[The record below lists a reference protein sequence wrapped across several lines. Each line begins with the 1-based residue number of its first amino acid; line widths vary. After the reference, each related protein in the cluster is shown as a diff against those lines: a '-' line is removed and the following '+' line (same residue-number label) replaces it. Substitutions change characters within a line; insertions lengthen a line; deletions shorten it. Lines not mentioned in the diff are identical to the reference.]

1 MTKILFDAT
10 ELSYFLEESGHRA
23 GVFFVALNLFR
34 ELKKRKDV
42 ELVFCCN
49 FKRYYFLKE
58 VIEKVEEFQGIELL
72 KENSLINLAFAK
84 LNYLAECK
92 QTKQSPPLEGG
103 EAVLFERERKLE
115 MQGWGHSANNPT
127 PKSKISTLPQGA
139 GSSKLKYAILSL
151 SRYYE
156 NIFYKQNKKNIEE
169 LKDFEIYF
177 SPFQAPSEEILHSKH
192 LKRFRMI
199 HDIIPI
205 LEAGKIPT
213 NKRLWCYRI
222 YNTINQND
230 FYVTNSE
237 CTRKDVLKY
246 FDIKEENIKT
256 TLLGADATFTPPL
269 NPNLSGNNT
278 QLFPS
283 AESQGAGKPTKY
295 VFSLCTLGKRKNLI
309 FAIKNFFKFIEKN
322 KINDL
327 KLVLA
332 GGVWEKFKKEL
343 TNTIGDFDQSKI
355 EVLGYVKDEELPR
368 LYSNALMFIYPS
380 LYEGFGLPVLEA
392 MKCGC
397 PVITSNVSS
406 LPEVI
411 GQAGIQ
417 INPTN
422 DEELIEAYEKMYYDN
437 FFRELCIERG
447 LIRAKNFSWEKCASE
462 LLEFIETNG
471 V

>member
-1 MTKILFDAT
+1 MKILFDAT

-42 ELVFCCN
+42 ELVFYCN

-72 KENSLINLAFAK
+72 KENSRINLVFAK
-84 LNYLAECK
+84 LNYLSNLKWIAMPLARLK
-92 QTKQSPPLEGG
+92 LSPIAPCGRGNGG
-103 EAVLFERERKLE
+103 CITRKSI
-115 MQGWGHSANNPT
+115 HN
-127 PKSKISTLPQGA
+127 IST
-139 GSSKLKYAILSL
+139 KLKYGILSIT
-151 SRYYE
+151 RYYE
-156 NIFYKQNKKNIEE
+156 NIFYRQNKKNIEQ
-169 LKDFEIYF
+169 LKNFEIYF
-177 SPFQAPSEEILHSKH
+177 SPFSAPSDEILDSKH

-205 LEAGKIPT
+205 LEAGKVPT

-222 YNTINQND
+222 YNTINKND

-246 FDIKEENIKT
+246 FNLNEENIKT
-256 TLLGADATFTPPL
+256 TLLGADNYFKSL
-269 NPNLSGNNT
+269 
-278 QLFPS
+278 
-283 AESQGAGKPTKY
+283 KDTKEKY
-295 VFSLCTLGKRKNLI
+295 IFSLCTLGKRKNLI

-322 KINDL
+322 KIDDL
-327 KLVLA
+327 KLILA
-332 GGVWEKFKKEL
+332 GGVWDKFKKEL
-343 TNTIGDFDQSKI
+343 TKTIGNFDQSKI
-355 EVLGYVKDEELPR
+355 EVLGYVKDEELPK

-417 INPTN
+417 INPEN
-422 DEELIEAYEKMYYDN
+422 DEELIKAYEKFYYDN

-447 LIRAKNFSWEKCASE
+447 LIRAKNFSWEKCVSE
-462 LLEFIETNG
+462 LLAYIAEKT
-471 V
+471 VK

>member
-1 MTKILFDAT
+1 MKILFDAT

-42 ELVFCCN
+42 ELVFFCN
-49 FKRYYFLKE
+49 FKRYFYLKE

-72 KENSLINLAFAK
+72 KENSLFNLAFAK
-84 LNYLAECK
+84 LNYL
-92 QTKQSPPLEGG
+92 S
-103 EAVLFERERKLE
+103 
-115 MQGWGHSANNPT
+115 
-127 PKSKISTLPQGA
+127 KSKWINT
-139 GSSKLKYAILSL
+139 KIKYGILSL
-151 SRYYE
+151 ARYYE
-156 NIFYKQNKKNIEE
+156 NIFYKQNKKN
-169 LKDFEIYF
+169 LKQLDEFDIYF
-177 SPFQAPSEEILHSKH
+177 SPFQAPSEEILNSKN
-192 LKRFRMI
+192 LNRFRMI

-205 LEAGKIPT
+205 LESGKIPT
-213 NKRLWCYRI
+213 NRRLWSYRI
-222 YNTINQND
+222 YNTINKDD

-237 CTRKDVLKY
+237 CTRKDVLNY

-256 TLLGADATFTPPL
+256 TLLGADTTFTPSL
-269 NPNLSGNNT
+269 NPL
-278 QLFPS
+278 P
-283 AESQGAGKPTKY
+283 QGAGKPTKY
-295 VFSLCTLGKRKNLI
+295 IFSLCTLGKRKNLI
-309 FAIKNFFKFIEKN
+309 FAIKNFFKFINKN
-322 KINDL
+322 KIDDL

-343 TNTIGDFDQSKI
+343 TDTIGDFDQSKI
-355 EVLGYVKDEELPR
+355 EVLGYVKDEDLPK

-417 INPTN
+417 INPEN
-422 DEELIEAYEKMYYDN
+422 DEELIKAYEKMYYDS

-447 LIRAKNFSWEKCASE
+447 LIRAKNFSWGKCASE
-462 LLEFIETNG
+462 LLSYIAEKTTK
-471 V
+471 

>member
-1 MTKILFDAT
+1 MKILFDAT

-42 ELVFCCN
+42 ELVFYCN
-49 FKRYYFLKE
+49 FKRYFYLKE
-58 VIEKVEEFQGIELL
+58 VIEKVEEFQGIKLL
-72 KENSLINLAFAK
+72 KENSLVNLAFAK
-84 LNYLAECK
+84 LNYL
-92 QTKQSPPLEGG
+92 S
-103 EAVLFERERKLE
+103 
-115 MQGWGHSANNPT
+115 
-127 PKSKISTLPQGA
+127 KSKWINT
-139 GSSKLKYAILSL
+139 KLKYGILSL
-151 SRYYE
+151 ARYYE
-156 NIFYKQNKKNIEE
+156 NIFYKQNKKN
-169 LKDFEIYF
+169 LKQLDEFDIYF
-177 SPFQAPSEEILHSKH
+177 SPFQAPSEEILNSKN

-205 LEAGKIPT
+205 LETGKIPT
-213 NKRLWCYRI
+213 NRRLWSYRI
-222 YNTINQND
+222 YNTINKDD

-256 TLLGADATFTPPL
+256 TLLGADTTFTPPL
-269 NPNLSGNNT
+269 NPLPHG
-278 QLFPS
+278 
-283 AESQGAGKPTKY
+283 AEKPTKY
-295 VFSLCTLGKRKNLI
+295 IFSLCTLGKRKNLI
-309 FAIKNFFKFIEKN
+309 FAIKNFFKFINKN
-322 KINDL
+322 KIDDL

-343 TNTIGDFDQSKI
+343 SDTIGDFDQSKI
-355 EVLGYVKDEELPR
+355 EVLGYVKDEDLPK

-392 MKCGC
+392 MKCGS

-417 INPTN
+417 INPKN
-422 DEELIEAYEKMYYDN
+422 DEELIKAYEKMYYDS

-462 LLEFIETNG
+462 LLSYIAEKTTK
-471 V
+471 

>member
-1 MTKILFDAT
+1 MKILFDAT

-34 ELKKRKDV
+34 ELKKKKDV
-42 ELVFCCN
+42 ELVFFCN
-49 FKRYYFLKE
+49 FKRYFYLKE
-58 VIEKVEEFQGIELL
+58 VIEKVEEFQGIKLL
-72 KENSLINLAFAK
+72 KENSLVNLAFAK
-84 LNYLAECK
+84 LNYL
-92 QTKQSPPLEGG
+92 S
-103 EAVLFERERKLE
+103 
-115 MQGWGHSANNPT
+115 
-127 PKSKISTLPQGA
+127 KSKWINT
-139 GSSKLKYAILSL
+139 KLKYGILSL
-151 SRYYE
+151 ARYYE
-156 NIFYKQNKKNIEE
+156 NIFYKQNKKN
-169 LKDFEIYF
+169 LKQLDEFAIYF
-177 SPFQAPSEEILHSKH
+177 SPFQAPSEEILNSKS

-205 LEAGKIPT
+205 LETGKIPT
-213 NKRLWCYRI
+213 NRRLWSYRI
-222 YNTINQND
+222 YNTINKDD

-256 TLLGADATFTPPL
+256 TLLGADTTFTPPL
-269 NPNLSGNNT
+269 NPLPHG
-278 QLFPS
+278 
-283 AESQGAGKPTKY
+283 AEKPTKY
-295 VFSLCTLGKRKNLI
+295 IFSLCTLGKRKNLI
-309 FAIKNFFKFIEKN
+309 FAIKNFFKFINKN
-322 KINDL
+322 KIDDL

-343 TNTIGDFDQSKI
+343 TDTIGDFDQSKI
-355 EVLGYVKDEELPR
+355 EVLGYVKDEDLPN

-417 INPTN
+417 INPEN
-422 DEELIEAYEKMYYDN
+422 DEELIKAYEKMYYDS

-462 LLEFIETNG
+462 LLSYIAEKTTK
-471 V
+471 

>member
-1 MTKILFDAT
+1 MNKCKILFDAT

-34 ELKKRKDV
+34 ELRKRKNV

-58 VIEKVEEFQGIELL
+58 VIDKVEEFQGIELL
-72 KENSLINLAFAK
+72 KENSLINLFFAR
-84 LNYLAECK
+84 LNYWAK
-92 QTKQSPPLEGG
+92 FK
-103 EAVLFERERKLE
+103 
-115 MQGWGHSANNPT
+115 N
-127 PKSKISTLPQGA
+127 SKI
-139 GSSKLKYAILSL
+139 KYAMLSF

-156 NIFYKQNKKNIEE
+156 NIFYKQNKKNLEQM
-169 LKDFEIYF
+169 KDFDIYF
-177 SPFQAPSEEILHSKH
+177 SPFQAPSEEILYSKH
-192 LKRFRMI
+192 LKRFRML
-199 HDIIPI
+199 HDTIPV

-213 NKRLWCYRI
+213 NSRLWSYRI
-222 YNTINQND
+222 YNTINSND

-237 CTRKDVLKY
+237 CTKKDVLKY
-246 FDIKEENIKT
+246 FNIREENIKT
-256 TLLGADATFTPPL
+256 TLLGVDDYF
-269 NPNLSGNNT
+269 
-278 QLFPS
+278 
-283 AESQGAGKPTKY
+283 KPTKEPNKEKY
-295 VFSLCTLGKRKNLI
+295 IFSLCTLGKRKNLI

-343 TNTIGDFDQSKI
+343 VNTIGDFDQSKI

-417 INPTN
+417 INPEC
-422 DEELIEAYEKMYYDN
+422 DEELIKAYEKMYYDN
-437 FFRELCIERG
+437 FFRELCVERG
-447 LIRAKNFSWEKCASE
+447 LIRANNFSWEKCANQVID
-462 LLEFIETNG
+462 FICSKSS
-471 V
+471 

>member
-1 MTKILFDAT
+1 MKILFDAT
-10 ELSYFLEESGHRA
+10 ELSYFLDESGHRA
-23 GVFFVALNLFR
+23 GLFFVALNIFR

-42 ELVFCCN
+42 ELVFFCN
-49 FKRYYFLKE
+49 FKRYFYLKE
-58 VIEKVEEFQGIELL
+58 VIEKVKEFQGIKLL
-72 KENSLINLAFAK
+72 KENSVVNLAFAK
-84 LNYLAECK
+84 LNYL
-92 QTKQSPPLEGG
+92 S
-103 EAVLFERERKLE
+103 
-115 MQGWGHSANNPT
+115 
-127 PKSKISTLPQGA
+127 KSKWINA
-139 GSSKLKYAILSL
+139 KLKYGILSL
-151 SRYYE
+151 ARYYE
-156 NIFYKQNKKNIEE
+156 NIFYRQNKKN
-169 LKDFEIYF
+169 LKQLDEFDIYF
-177 SPFQAPSEEILHSKH
+177 SPFQAPSEEILNSKH

-205 LEAGKIPT
+205 LETGKIPT

-246 FDIKEENIKT
+246 FNLNEENIKT
-256 TLLGADATFTPPL
+256 TLLGADNYFKPL
-269 NPNLSGNNT
+269 
-278 QLFPS
+278 
-283 AESQGAGKPTKY
+283 KDTKEKY
-295 VFSLCTLGKRKNLI
+295 IFSLCTLGKRKNLI

-322 KINDL
+322 KIDDL

-332 GGVWEKFKKEL
+332 GGVWNKFKKEL
-343 TNTIGDFDQSKI
+343 TKTIGNFDQSKI
-355 EVLGYVKDEELPR
+355 EVLGYVKDEELPN

-417 INPTN
+417 INPKN
-422 DEELIEAYEKMYYDN
+422 DEELIKAFEKMYYDS
-437 FFRELCIERG
+437 FFRVLCIERG
-447 LIRAKNFSWEKCASE
+447 LIRAKNFSWGKCASE
-462 LLEFIETNG
+462 LLSYIAEKTTK
-471 V
+471 

>member
-1 MTKILFDAT
+1 MKILFDAT

-42 ELVFCCN
+42 ELVFFCN
-49 FKRYYFLKE
+49 FKRYFYLKE
-58 VIEKVEEFQGIELL
+58 VIDKVEEFQGIELL
-72 KENSLINLAFAK
+72 KENSVVNLAFAK
-84 LNYLAECK
+84 LNYL
-92 QTKQSPPLEGG
+92 S
-103 EAVLFERERKLE
+103 
-115 MQGWGHSANNPT
+115 
-127 PKSKISTLPQGA
+127 KSKWINA
-139 GSSKLKYAILSL
+139 KLKYGILSL
-151 SRYYE
+151 ARYYE
-156 NIFYKQNKKNIEE
+156 NIFYRQNKKN
-169 LKDFEIYF
+169 LKQLDEFDIYF
-177 SPFQAPSEEILHSKH
+177 SPFQAPSEEILNSKH

-205 LEAGKIPT
+205 LETGKVPK

-237 CTRKDVLKY
+237 CTRKDVLNY

-256 TLLGADATFTPPL
+256 TLLGADNYFKPL
-269 NPNLSGNNT
+269 
-278 QLFPS
+278 
-283 AESQGAGKPTKY
+283 KDTKEKY
-295 VFSLCTLGKRKNLI
+295 IFSLCTLGKRKNLI

-322 KINDL
+322 KIDDL

-332 GGVWEKFKKEL
+332 GGVWDKFKKEL
-343 TNTIGDFDQSKI
+343 TKTIGNFDQSKI
-355 EVLGYVKDEELPR
+355 EVLGYVKDEELPN

-417 INPTN
+417 INPKN
-422 DEELIEAYEKMYYDN
+422 DEELIKAFEKMYYDS
-437 FFRELCIERG
+437 FFRVLCIERG
-447 LIRAKNFSWEKCASE
+447 LIRAKNFSWGKCASE
-462 LLEFIETNG
+462 LLSYIAEKTTK
-471 V
+471 

>member
-1 MTKILFDAT
+1 MKILFDAT

-42 ELVFCCN
+42 ELVFFCN
-49 FKRYYFLKE
+49 FKRYFYLKE

-72 KENSLINLAFAK
+72 KENSRINLVFAK
-84 LNYLAECK
+84 LNYL
-92 QTKQSPPLEGG
+92 S
-103 EAVLFERERKLE
+103 
-115 MQGWGHSANNPT
+115 
-127 PKSKISTLPQGA
+127 KSKWINT
-139 GSSKLKYAILSL
+139 KLKYGILSL
-151 SRYYE
+151 TRYYE
-156 NIFYKQNKKNIEE
+156 NIFYKQNKKN
-169 LKDFEIYF
+169 LKQLDEFDIYF
-177 SPFQAPSEEILHSKH
+177 SPFQAPSEEILNSKH

-205 LEAGKIPT
+205 LETGKIPT
-213 NKRLWCYRI
+213 NRRLWSYRI
-222 YNTINQND
+222 YNTINKDD

-256 TLLGADATFTPPL
+256 TLLGADTTFTPPL
-269 NPNLSGNNT
+269 NPLPHG
-278 QLFPS
+278 
-283 AESQGAGKPTKY
+283 AEKPTKY
-295 VFSLCTLGKRKNLI
+295 IFSLCTLGKRKNLI
-309 FAIKNFFKFIEKN
+309 FAIKNFFKFINKN
-322 KINDL
+322 KIDDL

-343 TNTIGDFDQSKI
+343 VNTIGDFDHSKI
-355 EVLGYVKDEELPR
+355 EVLGYVKDKDIPK

-417 INPTN
+417 INPKN
-422 DEELIEAYEKMYYDN
+422 DEELIKAFEKMYYDS
-437 FFRELCIERG
+437 FFRKLCIERG
-447 LIRAKNFSWEKCASE
+447 LIRAKNFSWGKCASE
-462 LLEFIETNG
+462 LLSYIAEKTTK
-471 V
+471 

>member
-1 MTKILFDAT
+1 MKILFDAT
-10 ELSYFLEESGHRA
+10 ELTYFLEESGHRA

-34 ELKKRKDV
+34 ELKKKKDV
-42 ELVFCCN
+42 ELVFFCN
-49 FKRYYFLKE
+49 FKRYFYLKE

-72 KENSLINLAFAK
+72 KENSLVNLAFAK
-84 LNYLAECK
+84 LNYL
-92 QTKQSPPLEGG
+92 S
-103 EAVLFERERKLE
+103 
-115 MQGWGHSANNPT
+115 
-127 PKSKISTLPQGA
+127 KSKWINT
-139 GSSKLKYAILSL
+139 KLKYGILSL
-151 SRYYE
+151 ARYYE
-156 NIFYKQNKKNIEE
+156 NIFYKQNKKN
-169 LKDFEIYF
+169 LKQLDEFAIYF
-177 SPFQAPSEEILHSKH
+177 SPFQAPSEEILNSKN

-205 LEAGKIPT
+205 LETGKIPT
-213 NKRLWCYRI
+213 NRRLWSYRI
-222 YNTINQND
+222 YNTINKDD

-256 TLLGADATFTPPL
+256 TLLGADTTFTPPL
-269 NPNLSGNNT
+269 NSLPHG
-278 QLFPS
+278 
-283 AESQGAGKPTKY
+283 AEKPTKY
-295 VFSLCTLGKRKNLI
+295 IFSLCTLGKRKNLI
-309 FAIKNFFKFIEKN
+309 FAIKNFFKFINKN
-322 KINDL
+322 KIDDL

-343 TNTIGDFDQSKI
+343 TDTIGDFDQSKI
-355 EVLGYVKDEELPR
+355 EVLGYVKDEDLPK

-417 INPTN
+417 INPKN
-422 DEELIEAYEKMYYDN
+422 DEELINAFEKMYYDI

-462 LLEFIETNG
+462 LLSYIAEKTAK
-471 V
+471 

>member
-1 MTKILFDAT
+1 MKILFDAT

-42 ELVFCCN
+42 ELVFYCN

-72 KENSLINLAFAK
+72 KENSRINLVFAK
-84 LNYLAECK
+84 LNYLSNLKWIVMPLARLK
-92 QTKQSPPLEGG
+92 LSPFAPCGRGNGG
-103 EAVLFERERKLE
+103 CITRKAI
-115 MQGWGHSANNPT
+115 HN
-127 PKSKISTLPQGA
+127 IST
-139 GSSKLKYAILSL
+139 KLKYGILSIT
-151 SRYYE
+151 RYYE
-156 NIFYKQNKKNIEE
+156 NIFYRQNKKNIEQ
-169 LKDFEIYF
+169 LKNFEIYF
-177 SPFQAPSEEILHSKH
+177 SPFSAPSDEILDSKH

-205 LEAGKIPT
+205 LEAGKVPT

-222 YNTINQND
+222 YNTINKND

-246 FDIKEENIKT
+246 FNLNEENIKT
-256 TLLGADATFTPPL
+256 TLLGADNYFKPL
-269 NPNLSGNNT
+269 
-278 QLFPS
+278 
-283 AESQGAGKPTKY
+283 KDTKEKY
-295 VFSLCTLGKRKNLI
+295 IFSLCTLGKRKNLI

-322 KINDL
+322 KIDDL

-332 GGVWEKFKKEL
+332 GGVWDKFKKEL
-343 TNTIGDFDQSKI
+343 IKTIGNFDQSKI
-355 EVLGYVKDEELPR
+355 EVLGYVKDEELPN

-417 INPTN
+417 INPEN
-422 DEELIEAYEKMYYDN
+422 DEELIKAYEKFYYDN

-462 LLEFIETNG
+462 LLAYIAEKTAK
-471 V
+471 

>member
-1 MTKILFDAT
+1 MNKCKILFDAT

-34 ELKKRKDV
+34 ELRKRKNV

-58 VIEKVEEFQGIELL
+58 VIDKVEEFQGIELL
-72 KENSLINLAFAK
+72 KENSLINLFFAR
-84 LNYLAECK
+84 LNYWAK
-92 QTKQSPPLEGG
+92 FK
-103 EAVLFERERKLE
+103 
-115 MQGWGHSANNPT
+115 N
-127 PKSKISTLPQGA
+127 SKI
-139 GSSKLKYAILSL
+139 KYAMLSF

-156 NIFYKQNKKNIEE
+156 NIFYKQNKKNLEQ
-169 LKDFEIYF
+169 LKDFDIYF
-177 SPFQAPSEEILHSKH
+177 SPFQAPSEEILYSKH
-192 LKRFRMI
+192 LKRFRML
-199 HDIIPI
+199 HDTIPV
-205 LEAGKIPT
+205 LGAGKIPT
-213 NKRLWCYRI
+213 NRRLWSYRI
-222 YNTINQND
+222 YNTINSND

-237 CTRKDVLKY
+237 CTKKDVLKY
-246 FDIKEENIKT
+246 FNIREENIKT
-256 TLLGADATFTPPL
+256 TLLGVDDYF
-269 NPNLSGNNT
+269 
-278 QLFPS
+278 
-283 AESQGAGKPTKY
+283 KPTKEPNKEKY
-295 VFSLCTLGKRKNLI
+295 IFSLCTLGKRKNLI

-343 TNTIGDFDQSKI
+343 VNTIGDFDQSKI

-417 INPTN
+417 INPEC
-422 DEELIEAYEKMYYDN
+422 DEELIKAYEKMYYDN
-437 FFRELCIERG
+437 FFRELCVERG
-447 LIRAKNFSWEKCASE
+447 LIRANNFSWEKCANQVID
-462 LLEFIETNG
+462 FICSKSS
-471 V
+471 

>member
-1 MTKILFDAT
+1 MKILFDAT

-42 ELVFCCN
+42 ELVFYCN

-72 KENSLINLAFAK
+72 KENSRINLVFAK
-84 LNYLAECK
+84 LNYLSNLKWIAMPLARLK
-92 QTKQSPPLEGG
+92 LSPIAPCRRGNGG
-103 EAVLFERERKLE
+103 CITRKAI
-115 MQGWGHSANNPT
+115 HN
-127 PKSKISTLPQGA
+127 IST
-139 GSSKLKYAILSL
+139 KLKYGILSIT
-151 SRYYE
+151 RYYE
-156 NIFYKQNKKNIEE
+156 NIFYRQNKKNIEQ
-169 LKDFEIYF
+169 LKNFEIYF
-177 SPFQAPSEEILHSKH
+177 SPFSAPSDEILDSKH

-205 LEAGKIPT
+205 LEAGKVPT

-222 YNTINQND
+222 YNTINKND

-246 FDIKEENIKT
+246 FNLNEENIKT
-256 TLLGADATFTPPL
+256 TLLGADNYF
-269 NPNLSGNNT
+269 
-278 QLFPS
+278 
-283 AESQGAGKPTKY
+283 KPIKDTKEKY
-295 VFSLCTLGKRKNLI
+295 IFSLCTLGKRKNLI

-322 KINDL
+322 KIDDL

-332 GGVWEKFKKEL
+332 GGVWDKFKKEL
-343 TNTIGDFDQSKI
+343 TKTIGNFDQSKI
-355 EVLGYVKDEELPR
+355 EVLGYVKDEELPN

-417 INPTN
+417 INPEN
-422 DEELIEAYEKMYYDN
+422 NEELIKAYEKFYYDN

-447 LIRAKNFSWEKCASE
+447 LIRAKNFSWEKCVSE
-462 LLEFIETNG
+462 LLAYIVEKTAK
-471 V
+471 

>member
-1 MTKILFDAT
+1 MNKCKILFDAT

-34 ELKKRKDV
+34 ELRKRKNV

-58 VIEKVEEFQGIELL
+58 VIDNVEEFQGIELL
-72 KENSLINLAFAK
+72 KENSLINLFFAR
-84 LNYLAECK
+84 LNYWAK
-92 QTKQSPPLEGG
+92 FK
-103 EAVLFERERKLE
+103 
-115 MQGWGHSANNPT
+115 N
-127 PKSKISTLPQGA
+127 SKI
-139 GSSKLKYAILSL
+139 KYAMLSF

-156 NIFYKQNKKNIEE
+156 NIFYKQNKKNLEQM
-169 LKDFEIYF
+169 KDFDIYF
-177 SPFQAPSEEILHSKH
+177 SPFQAPSEEILYSKH
-192 LKRFRMI
+192 LKRFRML
-199 HDIIPI
+199 HDTIPV

-213 NKRLWCYRI
+213 NRRLWSYRI
-222 YNTINQND
+222 YNTINSND

-237 CTRKDVLKY
+237 CTKKDVLKY
-246 FDIKEENIKT
+246 FNIREENIKT
-256 TLLGADATFTPPL
+256 TLLGVDDYF
-269 NPNLSGNNT
+269 
-278 QLFPS
+278 
-283 AESQGAGKPTKY
+283 KPTKEPNKEKY
-295 VFSLCTLGKRKNLI
+295 IFSLCTLGKRKNLI

-343 TNTIGDFDQSKI
+343 VNTIGDFDQSKI

-417 INPTN
+417 INPEC
-422 DEELIEAYEKMYYDN
+422 DEELIKAYEKMYYDN
-437 FFRELCIERG
+437 FFRELCVERG
-447 LIRAKNFSWEKCASE
+447 LIRANNFSWEKCANQVID
-462 LLEFIETNG
+462 FICSKSS
-471 V
+471 

>member
-1 MTKILFDAT
+1 MKILFDAT

-42 ELVFCCN
+42 ELVFYCN

-72 KENSLINLAFAK
+72 KENSRINLVFAK
-84 LNYLAECK
+84 LNYLSNLKWIAMPLARLK
-92 QTKQSPPLEGG
+92 LSPIAPCGRGNGG
-103 EAVLFERERKLE
+103 CITRKAI
-115 MQGWGHSANNPT
+115 HN
-127 PKSKISTLPQGA
+127 IST
-139 GSSKLKYAILSL
+139 KLKYGILSIT
-151 SRYYE
+151 RYYE
-156 NIFYKQNKKNIEE
+156 NIFYRQNKKNIEQ
-169 LKDFEIYF
+169 LKNFEIYF
-177 SPFQAPSEEILHSKH
+177 SPFSAPSDEILDSKH

-205 LEAGKIPT
+205 LEAGKVPT

-222 YNTINQND
+222 YNTINKND

-237 CTRKDVLKY
+237 CTRIDVLKY
-246 FDIKEENIKT
+246 FNLNEENIKT
-256 TLLGADATFTPPL
+256 TLLGADNYF
-269 NPNLSGNNT
+269 
-278 QLFPS
+278 
-283 AESQGAGKPTKY
+283 KPIKDTKEKY
-295 VFSLCTLGKRKNLI
+295 IFSLCTLGKRKNLI

-322 KINDL
+322 KIDDL

-332 GGVWEKFKKEL
+332 GGVWDKFKKEL
-343 TNTIGDFDQSKI
+343 TKTIGNFDQSKI
-355 EVLGYVKDEELPR
+355 EVLGYVKDEELPN

-417 INPTN
+417 INPEN
-422 DEELIEAYEKMYYDN
+422 DEELIKAYEKFYYDN

-447 LIRAKNFSWEKCASE
+447 LIRAKKFSWEKCVSE
-462 LLEFIETNG
+462 LLAYIVEKTAK
-471 V
+471 

>member
-1 MTKILFDAT
+1 MKILFDAT
-10 ELSYFLEESGHRA
+10 ELTYFLEESGHRA

-34 ELKKRKDV
+34 ELKKKKDV
-42 ELVFCCN
+42 ELVFFCN
-49 FKRYYFLKE
+49 FKRYFYLKE

-72 KENSLINLAFAK
+72 KENSLVNLAFAK
-84 LNYLAECK
+84 LNYL
-92 QTKQSPPLEGG
+92 S
-103 EAVLFERERKLE
+103 
-115 MQGWGHSANNPT
+115 
-127 PKSKISTLPQGA
+127 KSKWINT
-139 GSSKLKYAILSL
+139 KLKYGILSL
-151 SRYYE
+151 ARYYE
-156 NIFYKQNKKNIEE
+156 NIFYKQNKKN
-169 LKDFEIYF
+169 LKQLDEFDIYF
-177 SPFQAPSEEILHSKH
+177 SPFQAPSEEILNSKS

-205 LEAGKIPT
+205 LETGKIPT
-213 NKRLWCYRI
+213 NRRLWSYRI
-222 YNTINQND
+222 YNTINKDD

-256 TLLGADATFTPPL
+256 TLLGADTTFTPPL
-269 NPNLSGNNT
+269 NSLPHG
-278 QLFPS
+278 
-283 AESQGAGKPTKY
+283 AEKPTKY
-295 VFSLCTLGKRKNLI
+295 IFSLCTLGKRKNLI
-309 FAIKNFFKFIEKN
+309 FAIKNFFKFINKN
-322 KINDL
+322 KIDDL

-343 TNTIGDFDQSKI
+343 TDTIGDFDQSKI
-355 EVLGYVKDEELPR
+355 EVLGYVKDEDLPN

-417 INPTN
+417 INPEN
-422 DEELIEAYEKMYYDN
+422 DEELIKAYEKMYYDS

-462 LLEFIETNG
+462 LLSYIAEKTTK
-471 V
+471 

>member
-1 MTKILFDAT
+1 MKILFDAT

-42 ELVFCCN
+42 ELVFYCN

-72 KENSLINLAFAK
+72 KENSRINLVFAK
-84 LNYLAECK
+84 LNYLSNLKWIAMLLARLK
-92 QTKQSPPLEGG
+92 LSPIAPCGRGNGG
-103 EAVLFERERKLE
+103 CITRKAI
-115 MQGWGHSANNPT
+115 HN
-127 PKSKISTLPQGA
+127 IST
-139 GSSKLKYAILSL
+139 KLKYGILSIT
-151 SRYYE
+151 RYYE
-156 NIFYKQNKKNIEE
+156 NIFYRQNKKNIEQ
-169 LKDFEIYF
+169 LKNFEIYF
-177 SPFQAPSEEILHSKH
+177 SPFSAPSDEILDSKH

-205 LEAGKIPT
+205 LEAGKVPT
-213 NKRLWCYRI
+213 NKRLWCYKI
-222 YNTINQND
+222 YNTINKND

-246 FDIKEENIKT
+246 FNLNEENIKT
-256 TLLGADATFTPPL
+256 TLLGADNYFKPL
-269 NPNLSGNNT
+269 
-278 QLFPS
+278 
-283 AESQGAGKPTKY
+283 KDTKEKY
-295 VFSLCTLGKRKNLI
+295 IFSLCTLGKRKNLI

-322 KINDL
+322 KIDDL

-332 GGVWEKFKKEL
+332 GGVWDKFKKEL
-343 TNTIGDFDQSKI
+343 TKTIGNFDQSKI
-355 EVLGYVKDEELPR
+355 EVLGYVKDEELPN

-417 INPTN
+417 INPEN
-422 DEELIEAYEKMYYDN
+422 DEELIKAYEKFYYDN

-447 LIRAKNFSWEKCASE
+447 LIRAKNFSWEKCVSE
-462 LLEFIETNG
+462 LLAYIVEKTAK
-471 V
+471 

>member
-1 MTKILFDAT
+1 MKILFDAT

-42 ELVFCCN
+42 ELVFYSN

-72 KENSLINLAFAK
+72 KENSRINLVFAK
-84 LNYLAECK
+84 LNYLSNLKWIAMPLARLK
-92 QTKQSPPLEGG
+92 LSPIAPCGRG
-103 EAVLFERERKLE
+103 NGACITRKAI
-115 MQGWGHSANNPT
+115 HN
-127 PKSKISTLPQGA
+127 IST
-139 GSSKLKYAILSL
+139 KLKYGILSIT
-151 SRYYE
+151 RYYE
-156 NIFYKQNKKNIEE
+156 NIFYRQNKKNIEQ
-169 LKDFEIYF
+169 LKNFEIYF
-177 SPFQAPSEEILHSKH
+177 SPFSAPSDEILDSKY

-205 LEAGKIPT
+205 LEAGKVPT

-222 YNTINQND
+222 YNTINKND

-246 FDIKEENIKT
+246 FNLNEENIKT
-256 TLLGADATFTPPL
+256 TLLGADNYFKPL
-269 NPNLSGNNT
+269 
-278 QLFPS
+278 
-283 AESQGAGKPTKY
+283 KDTKEKY
-295 VFSLCTLGKRKNLI
+295 IFSLCTLGKRKNLI

-322 KINDL
+322 KIDDL

-332 GGVWEKFKKEL
+332 GGVWDKFKKEL
-343 TNTIGDFDQSKI
+343 TKTIGNFDQSKI
-355 EVLGYVKDEELPR
+355 EVLGYVKDEELPN

-417 INPTN
+417 INPEN
-422 DEELIEAYEKMYYDN
+422 DEELIKAYEKFYYDN

-447 LIRAKNFSWEKCASE
+447 LIRAKTFSWEKCVSE
-462 LLEFIETNG
+462 LLAYIVEKTAK
-471 V
+471 

>member
-1 MTKILFDAT
+1 MKILFDAT

-42 ELVFCCN
+42 ELVFYCN

-72 KENSLINLAFAK
+72 KENSLINLTFAK
-84 LNYLAECK
+84 LNYVSNLKWIA
-92 QTKQSPPLEGG
+92 T
-103 EAVLFERERKLE
+103 
-115 MQGWGHSANNPT
+115 
-127 PKSKISTLPQGA
+127 
-139 GSSKLKYAILSL
+139 KLKYGILSL
-151 SRYYE
+151 TRYYE
-156 NIFYKQNKKNIEE
+156 NIFYRQNKRNLEQ

-177 SPFQAPSEEILHSKH
+177 SPFSAPSDEILNSKH

-205 LEAGKIPT
+205 LEAGKVPT

-246 FDIKEENIKT
+246 FNLDENNIKT
-256 TLLGADATFTPPL
+256 TLLGANEYFKQL
-269 NPNLSGNNT
+269 KNT
-278 QLFPS
+278 TT
-283 AESQGAGKPTKY
+283 EKY
-295 VFSLCTLGKRKNLI
+295 VFSVCTLGKRKNLI
-309 FAIKNFFKFIEKN
+309 FAIRNFFKFIEKN
-322 KINDL
+322 KIDNL

-332 GGVWEKFKKEL
+332 GGVWDKFKKEL
-343 TNTIGDFDQSKI
+343 TNTIGNFDQSKI
-355 EVLGYVKDEELPR
+355 EVLGYVKDEELPK

-417 INPTN
+417 INPEN
-422 DEELIEAYEKMYYDN
+422 DEELIKAYEKMYYDN

-462 LLEFIETNG
+462 IVEFISDKIK
-471 V
+471 

>member
-1 MTKILFDAT
+1 MKILFDAT
-10 ELSYFLEESGHRA
+10 ELSYFLDESGHRA

-42 ELVFCCN
+42 ELVFFCN
-49 FKRYYFLKE
+49 FKRYFYLKE
-58 VIEKVEEFQGIELL
+58 VIDKVEEFQGIELL
-72 KENSLINLAFAK
+72 KENSVVNLAFAK
-84 LNYLAECK
+84 LNYL
-92 QTKQSPPLEGG
+92 S
-103 EAVLFERERKLE
+103 
-115 MQGWGHSANNPT
+115 
-127 PKSKISTLPQGA
+127 KSKWINA
-139 GSSKLKYAILSL
+139 KLKYGILSL
-151 SRYYE
+151 ARYYE
-156 NIFYKQNKKNIEE
+156 NIFYRQNKKN
-169 LKDFEIYF
+169 LKQLDEFDIYF
-177 SPFQAPSEEILHSKH
+177 SPFQAPSEEILNSKH

-205 LEAGKIPT
+205 LETGKVPK

-237 CTRKDVLKY
+237 CTRKDVLNY

-256 TLLGADATFTPPL
+256 TLLGADNYFKPL
-269 NPNLSGNNT
+269 
-278 QLFPS
+278 
-283 AESQGAGKPTKY
+283 KDTKEKY
-295 VFSLCTLGKRKNLI
+295 IFSLCTLGKRKNLI

-322 KINDL
+322 KIDDL

-332 GGVWEKFKKEL
+332 GGVWDKFKKEL
-343 TNTIGDFDQSKI
+343 TKTIGNFDQSKI
-355 EVLGYVKDEELPR
+355 EVLGYVKDEELPN

-417 INPTN
+417 INPKN
-422 DEELIEAYEKMYYDN
+422 DEELIKAFEKMYYDS
-437 FFRELCIERG
+437 FFRVLCIERG
-447 LIRAKNFSWEKCASE
+447 LIRAKNFSWGKCASE
-462 LLEFIETNG
+462 LLSYIAEKTTK
-471 V
+471 

>member
-1 MTKILFDAT
+1 MKILFDAT

-42 ELVFCCN
+42 ELVFFCN
-49 FKRYYFLKE
+49 FKRYFYLKE

-72 KENSLINLAFAK
+72 KENSLVNLAFAK
-84 LNYLAECK
+84 LNYL
-92 QTKQSPPLEGG
+92 S
-103 EAVLFERERKLE
+103 
-115 MQGWGHSANNPT
+115 
-127 PKSKISTLPQGA
+127 KSKWINT
-139 GSSKLKYAILSL
+139 KLKYGILSL
-151 SRYYE
+151 ARYYE
-156 NIFYKQNKKNIEE
+156 NIFYKQNKKN
-169 LKDFEIYF
+169 LKQLNEFDIYF
-177 SPFQAPSEEILHSKH
+177 SPFQAPSEEILNSKN
-192 LKRFRMI
+192 LNRFRMI

-205 LEAGKIPT
+205 LESGKIPT

-237 CTRKDVLKY
+237 CTRKDVLNY

-256 TLLGADATFTPPL
+256 TLLGADTTFTPPL
-269 NPNLSGNNT
+269 NSLPH
-278 QLFPS
+278 
-283 AESQGAGKPTKY
+283 GAKKPTKY
-295 VFSLCTLGKRKNLI
+295 IFSLCTLGKRKNLI
-309 FAIKNFFKFIEKN
+309 FAIKNFFKFINKN
-322 KINDL
+322 KIDDL

-343 TNTIGDFDQSKI
+343 SDTIGDFDQSKI
-355 EVLGYVKDEELPR
+355 EVLGYVKDEDLPN

-417 INPTN
+417 INPKN
-422 DEELIEAYEKMYYDN
+422 DEELIKAFEKMYYDS

-447 LIRAKNFSWEKCASE
+447 LIRAKNFSWGKCASE
-462 LLEFIETNG
+462 LLSYIAEKTTK
-471 V
+471 

>member
-58 VIEKVEEFQGIELL
+58 VIEKVKEFQGIELL
-72 KENSLINLAFAK
+72 KENSLRNLAFAK
-84 LNYLAECK
+84 LNYLAEYG

-103 EAVLFERERKLE
+103 EAVLFERERKVE

-156 NIFYKQNKKNIEE
+156 NIFYKQNKKNIEQ

-246 FDIKEENIKT
+246 FNLKDENIKT
-256 TLLGADATFTPPL
+256 TLLGVNDYF
-269 NPNLSGNNT
+269 
-278 QLFPS
+278 
-283 AESQGAGKPTKY
+283 KPTKEPLEEKY
-295 VFSLCTLGKRKNLI
+295 IFSLCTLGKRKNLI

-411 GQAGIQ
+411 GQAEIQ

-437 FFRELCIERG
+437 FFRELCVERG
-447 LIRAKNFSWEKCASE
+447 LIRAKNFSWKKCASE
-462 LLEFIETNG
+462 LLEFIETKC

>member
-1 MTKILFDAT
+1 MKILFDAT

-34 ELKKRKDV
+34 ELKKRNDI
-42 ELVFCCN
+42 EIVFVCN

-72 KENSLINLAFAK
+72 KENSKINLAFAK
-84 LNYLAECK
+84 LNYLAE
-92 QTKQSPPLEGG
+92 
-103 EAVLFERERKLE
+103 
-115 MQGWGHSANNPT
+115 
-127 PKSKISTLPQGA
+127 KISFPHQKTWRT
-139 GSSKLKYAILSL
+139 KLKYGALSL

-156 NIFYKQNKKNIEE
+156 NIFYRQNKKNIKQ
-169 LKDFEIYF
+169 LKEFSVYF
-177 SPFQAPSEEILHSKH
+177 SPFSAPSDEILNAKH

-205 LEAGKIPT
+205 LEMGKVPT

-222 YNTINQND
+222 YNTINKND

-246 FDIKEENIKT
+246 FNLDETHIKT
-256 TLLGADATFTPPL
+256 TLLGANENFCPPA
-269 NPNLSGNNT
+269 NKSNS
-278 QLFPS
+278 S
-283 AESQGAGKPTKY
+283 KY
-295 VFSLCTLGKRKNLI
+295 IFSLCTLGKRKNLV
-309 FAIKNFFKFIEKN
+309 FAIKNFFRFIEKN

-343 TNTIGDFDQSKI
+343 TNTIGEFDQSKI
-355 EVLGYVKDEELPR
+355 EVLGYVKDEDLPS

-392 MKCGC
+392 MQCGC

-411 GQAGIQ
+411 GSAGIQ
-417 INPTN
+417 IDPNS
-422 DEELIEAYEKMYYDN
+422 DEELIKAYEKMYYDT
-437 FFRELCIERG
+437 FFRELCIEKG
-447 LIRAKNFSWEKCASE
+447 LMRAKKFSWEKCTSE
-462 LLEFIETNG
+462 IIEFIYKKCSSEIVT
-471 V
+471 

>member
-1 MTKILFDAT
+1 MKILFDAT

-42 ELVFCCN
+42 ELVFYCN

-72 KENSLINLAFAK
+72 KENSRINLVFAK
-84 LNYLAECK
+84 LNYLSNLKWIAMPLARLK
-92 QTKQSPPLEGG
+92 LSPIAPCGRG
-103 EAVLFERERKLE
+103 NCGCITRRAI
-115 MQGWGHSANNPT
+115 HN
-127 PKSKISTLPQGA
+127 IST
-139 GSSKLKYAILSL
+139 KLKYGILSIT
-151 SRYYE
+151 RYYE
-156 NIFYKQNKKNIEE
+156 NIFYRQNKKNIEQ
-169 LKDFEIYF
+169 LKNFEIYF
-177 SPFQAPSEEILHSKH
+177 SPFSAPSDEILDSKH

-205 LEAGKIPT
+205 LEAGKVPT

-222 YNTINQND
+222 YNTINKND

-246 FDIKEENIKT
+246 FNLNEENIKT
-256 TLLGADATFTPPL
+256 TLLGADNYF
-269 NPNLSGNNT
+269 
-278 QLFPS
+278 
-283 AESQGAGKPTKY
+283 KPIKDTKEKY
-295 VFSLCTLGKRKNLI
+295 IFSLCTLGKRKNLI

-322 KINDL
+322 KIDDL

-332 GGVWEKFKKEL
+332 GGVWDKFKKEL
-343 TNTIGDFDQSKI
+343 TKTIGNFDQSKI
-355 EVLGYVKDEELPR
+355 EVLGYVKDEELPN

-417 INPTN
+417 INPEN
-422 DEELIEAYEKMYYDN
+422 DEELIKAYEKFYYDN

-447 LIRAKNFSWEKCASE
+447 LIRAKNFSWEKCFSE
-462 LLEFIETNG
+462 LLAYIVEKTAK
-471 V
+471 

>member
-1 MTKILFDAT
+1 MKILFDAT

-34 ELKKRKDV
+34 ELKKKKDV
-42 ELVFCCN
+42 ELVFYCN
-49 FKRYYFLKE
+49 FKRYFYLKE

-72 KENSLINLAFAK
+72 KENSLVNLAFAK
-84 LNYLAECK
+84 LNYL
-92 QTKQSPPLEGG
+92 S
-103 EAVLFERERKLE
+103 
-115 MQGWGHSANNPT
+115 
-127 PKSKISTLPQGA
+127 KSKWINT
-139 GSSKLKYAILSL
+139 KLKYVILSL
-151 SRYYE
+151 ARYYE
-156 NIFYKQNKKNIEE
+156 NIFYKQNKKN
-169 LKDFEIYF
+169 LKQLDEFDIYF
-177 SPFQAPSEEILHSKH
+177 SPFQAPSEEILNSKN
-192 LKRFRMI
+192 LNRFRMI

-205 LEAGKIPT
+205 LESGKIPT
-213 NKRLWCYRI
+213 NRRLWSYRI
-222 YNTINQND
+222 YNTINKDD

-256 TLLGADATFTPPL
+256 TLLGADTTFTPPL
-269 NPNLSGNNT
+269 NSLPHG
-278 QLFPS
+278 
-283 AESQGAGKPTKY
+283 AEKPTKY
-295 VFSLCTLGKRKNLI
+295 IFSLCTLGKRKNMI
-309 FAIKNFFKFIEKN
+309 FAIKNFFKFINKN
-322 KINDL
+322 KIDYL

-343 TNTIGDFDQSKI
+343 TDTIGDFDQSKI
-355 EVLGYVKDEELPR
+355 EVLGYVKDEDLPN

-417 INPTN
+417 INPEN
-422 DEELIEAYEKMYYDN
+422 DEELIKAYEKMYYDS

-462 LLEFIETNG
+462 LLSYIAEKTTK
-471 V
+471 

>member
-1 MTKILFDAT
+1 MKILFDAT

-42 ELVFCCN
+42 ELVFYCN

-72 KENSLINLAFAK
+72 KENSRINLVFAK
-84 LNYLAECK
+84 LNYLSNLKWIAM
-92 QTKQSPPLEGG
+92 PLARLNLFPIAPCGRGNGG
-103 EAVLFERERKLE
+103 CITRKAI
-115 MQGWGHSANNPT
+115 HN
-127 PKSKISTLPQGA
+127 IST
-139 GSSKLKYAILSL
+139 KLKYGILSIT
-151 SRYYE
+151 RYYE
-156 NIFYKQNKKNIEE
+156 NIFYRQNKKNIEQ
-169 LKDFEIYF
+169 LKNFEIYF
-177 SPFQAPSEEILHSKH
+177 SPFSAPSDEILDSKH

-205 LEAGKIPT
+205 LEAGKVPT

-222 YNTINQND
+222 YNTINKND

-246 FDIKEENIKT
+246 FNLNEENIKT
-256 TLLGADATFTPPL
+256 TLLGADNYFKPL
-269 NPNLSGNNT
+269 
-278 QLFPS
+278 
-283 AESQGAGKPTKY
+283 KDTKEKY
-295 VFSLCTLGKRKNLI
+295 IFSLCTLGKRKNLI

-322 KINDL
+322 KIDDL

-332 GGVWEKFKKEL
+332 GGVWDKFKKEL
-343 TNTIGDFDQSKI
+343 TKTIGNFDQSKI
-355 EVLGYVKDEELPR
+355 EVLGYVKDEELPN

-417 INPTN
+417 INPEN
-422 DEELIEAYEKMYYDN
+422 DEELIKAYEKFYYDN

-447 LIRAKNFSWEKCASE
+447 LIRAKNFSWEKCVSE
-462 LLEFIETNG
+462 LLAYIVEKTTK
-471 V
+471 